1 MVCAELL
8 VLQLELYVVILVV
21 LCRQWLRV
29 AAVAVVGLQQC
40 RHIVCIATLTHGWGT
55 LAVRATSEG

>member
-1 MVCAELL
+1 
-8 VLQLELYVVILVV
+8 

-55 LAVRATSEG
+55 LAVRTTSEG